1 MIGRAGTAIK
11 IQVPLGLLDNFWA
24 LLGRTPAKFN
34 LSALQRHPQAPWRW
48 QLEWP
53 FVDLLIG
60 WPYLV
65 IAQVGA
71 FMLSIW
77 VYLLWPKYPRWIGKS
92 YVLLVSMEFLALV
105 LIVCVIVLA
114 IADYRGMQPVRGSS

>member
-1 MIGRAGTAIK
+1 M
-11 IQVPLGLLDNFWA
+11 
-24 LLGRTPAKFN
+24 
-34 LSALQRHPQAPWRW
+34 
-48 QLEWP
+48 EWP